1 MDSEP
6 DLRRHHM
13 TEPTRGDV
21 VWLTQSK
28 YEELKAELEQLRGAG
43 RADVVKKVSE
53 ARDEGDLKEN
63 GGYHAAREEL
73 GKIDGRIQQLV
84 DMLDRAKV
92 GETPPDDGV
101 VEPGMKVTVKVFD
114 PPPGMEETQEF
125 LLGAREMAG
134 EGMDV
139 FSPQSPM
146 GRAIQGA
153 RRGETVTYELPNGK
167 DVQKVEI
174 IEAVPYAG

>member
-1 MDSEP
+1 
-6 DLRRHHM
+6 M
-13 TEPTRGDV
+13 TEPTQGDV

-28 YEELKAELEQLRGAG
+28 YEDLKAELEQLRGPG
-43 RADVVKKVSE
+43 RADVVKKVSD

-84 DMLDRAKV
+84 DMLERAKV

-101 VEPGMKVTVKVFD
+101 VEPGMKVTVELA
-114 PPPGMEETQEF
+114 GQEQVF

-134 EGMDV
+134 ADIDV
-139 FSPQSPM
+139 FSPQSPL
-146 GRAIQGA
+146 GQAIQGA
-153 RRGETVTYELPNGK
+153 RRGETVTYQAPNGK
-167 DVQKVEI
+167 DVKVQI

>member
-1 MDSEP
+1 
-6 DLRRHHM
+6 M
-13 TEPTRGDV
+13 TEPTQGDV

-28 YEELKAELEQLRGAG
+28 YEDLKAELEQLRGPG
-43 RADVVKKVSE
+43 RADVVKKVSD

-84 DMLDRAKV
+84 DMLERAKV

-101 VEPGMKVTVKVFD
+101 VEPGMKVTVELA
-114 PPPGMEETQEF
+114 GQEQIF

-134 EGMDV
+134 ADIDV
-139 FSPQSPM
+139 FSPQSPL
-146 GRAIQGA
+146 GQAIQGA
-153 RRGETVTYELPNGK
+153 RRGETVTYQAPNGK
-167 DVQKVEI
+167 DVKVQI
-174 IEAVPYAG
+174 IDAVPYAG